1 MKAISRLA
9 AIALS
14 VASVAGGVALA
25 QTTLD
30 PKQKDNPDTANY
42 PLWPN
47 SNLKRDG
54 SLSGKDA
61 QPATTESSTDTS
73 RTWTS
78 TSTTTSTTATA
89 APPAAPA
96 PVAAA
101 PASTTDNTAV
111 AEAAPPPR
119 ADRN

>member
-42 PLWPN
+42 PYSQN
-47 SNLKRDG
+47 SYLKRDG
-54 SLSGKDA
+54 SLSGNET
-61 QPATTESSTDTS
+61 QPVTTQSSTDTS

-78 TSTTTSTTATA
+78 TTTTSSTTTNA
-89 APPAAPA
+89 APAPAPA

-101 PASTTDNTAV
+101 PVETTDNTAV

>member
-1 MKAISRLA
+1 MKAITRLA
-9 AIALS
+9 AIALG
-14 VASVAGGVALA
+14 VAGVAGSVALA

-30 PKQKDNPDTANY
+30 PKQPDNPPTANY
-42 PLWPN
+42 SLFGN

-54 SLSGKDA
+54 SLSGPEK
-61 QPATTESSTDTS
+61 QPVTTESATDTS

-78 TSTTTSTTATA
+78 TTTTTSTTATA
-89 APPAAPA
+89 APAEPA

-101 PASTTDNTAV
+101 PVDTSTDTATVADAS
-111 AEAAPPPR
+111 PPPR

>member
-61 QPATTESSTDTS
+61 QPATTESATDTS

-78 TSTTTSTTATA
+78 TTTSTSTTATA
-89 APPAAPA
+89 ASAEPA

-101 PASTTDNTAV
+101 PVETTDNTAG
-111 AEAAPPPR
+111 AEASPPPR

>member
-1 MKAISRLA
+1 MTPITKLTTV
-9 AIALS
+9 ALCAMS
-14 VASVAGGVALA
+14 IAGGVALA

-30 PKQKDNPDTANY
+30 PKQADNPATANY
-42 PLWPN
+42 SISPN

-54 SLSGKDA
+54 SLSGPDA
-61 QPATTESSTDTS
+61 PAVVTGESATDTS

-78 TSTTTSTTATA
+78 TTTTTATTA
-89 APPAAPA
+89 APAQPA

-101 PASTTDNTAV
+101 PAEVTSTTV
-111 AEAAPPPR
+111 ADSTPAPR